1 MRLSSVLCTTSR
13 RGVASGSFSKTT
25 ECDTRWCRGRQAL
38 ELSREEGLP
47 LGEWTEPQKW
57 ARSREV
63 EVQTPAGDVGR
74 TERLSV
80 HVGQWPSTWIDEEK
94 RERAL
99 EEMRVARERGWIDD
113 PSSWAEEVEEAV
125 DPASV
130 LETRGRL
137 RGGFEAGGFG

>member
-1 MRLSSVLCTTSR
+1 M
-13 RGVASGSFSKTT
+13 
-25 ECDTRWCRGRQAL
+25 
-38 ELSREEGLP
+38 
-47 LGEWTEPQKW
+47 
-57 ARSREV
+57 

-137 RGGFEAGGFG
+137 RGGLRSGRFRVTGTVYFQPLGSFDPKPEVPAVDDASAAIGGTSVCGSEEPEVYQLYVRFSL